1 MRLLTAFMFTAALS
15 LTACGGG
22 SDDRL
27 LSSLSDSDFIE
38 LCGDVDDGLSDAEIA
53 GMVGLDCLFEEAFAQ
68 DGCMQTRLDDCITAG
83 IAAWTGLDCEAPET
97 DDPIRSCDATVDEF
111 MACYEAQ
118 LGGYSDLAD
127 AQCADL
133 ETFSP
138 ETPAACATVM
148 EKCPELFDD
157 GGDA

>member
-53 GMVGLDCLFEEAFAQ
+53 GMVGLDCL
-68 DGCMQTRLDDCITAG
+68 
-83 IAAWTGLDCEAPET
+83 
-97 DDPIRSCDATVDEF
+97 
-111 MACYEAQ
+111 Q

>member
-97 DDPIRSCDATVDEF
+97 DDPIRSCDAT
-111 MACYEAQ
+111 
-118 LGGYSDLAD
+118 
-127 AQCADL
+127 
-133 ETFSP
+133 
-138 ETPAACATVM
+138 PAACATVM